1 LRAAKP
7 LGILYH
13 RLVHQGRP
21 HPHAGQQA
29 AIPAGERDIALQMTG
44 SSQLDNALPHI
55 LVSGAS
61 GLIGSALVRHLI
73 RSGYQVSRLV
83 RRPAGAG
90 EISWNPANGRLDA
103 ADLEG
108 IDGVVHLAGENV
120 GVRWTQAR
128 KRRIRESRV
137 SGTRLLSETIAR
149 LGRPPRVLISASAVG
164 IYGDRGDEILTEA
177 SAAGDPSS
185 GFLASVSRDWET
197 AADAAR
203 AAGVRVVHPRFGVV
217 LSPGGG
223 ALSKMLLP
231 FRLGLGGRVG
241 DGSQWLSWI
250 SIDDAV
256 GVIQHAFKTD
266 TLRGPLNATAPDP
279 VTNRDFTRVL
289 GRVLRRPTPLPVP
302 AAALRF
308 ALGEMA
314 EETLLASA
322 RALPAKLL
330 QSGYQFRHPDLES
343 ALRHMLGKDPGSKF
357 PA

>member
-1 LRAAKP
+1 MASSFQREGP
-7 LGILYH
+7 GFH
-13 RLVHQGRP
+13 
-21 HPHAGQQA
+21 
-29 AIPAGERDIALQMTG
+29 IAVTG
-44 SSQLDNALPHI
+44 
-55 LVSGAS
+55 GS
-61 GLIGSALVRHLI
+61 GLIGTAVIQRLRQGRHQI
-73 RSGYQVSRLV
+73 TRLV
-83 RRPAGAG
+83 RRTAGPGEVSWDPAG
-90 EISWNPANGRLDA
+90 GRLDPGA
-103 ADLEG
+103 LEG
-108 IDGVVHLAGENV
+108 VDAIIHLAGENV
-120 GVRWTQAR
+120 GTRWTAAR

-149 LGRPPRVLISASAVG
+149 LRRPARVLISASAVG

-177 SAAGDPSS
+177 STLGDPNSN
-185 GFLASVSRDWET
+185 FLASVSQEWEA

-217 LSPGGG
+217 LSSAGG

-256 GVIQHAFKTD
+256 GVIQRALETD
-266 TLRGPLNATAPDP
+266 SLQGPLNATTPDP
-279 VTNRDFTRVL
+279 VTNRDFTRAL
-289 GRVLRRPTPLPVP
+289 GRVLRRPTPFPVP

-308 ALGEMA
+308 ALGEMGD
-314 EETLLASA
+314 ETLLASA

-330 QSGYQFRHPDLES
+330 QSGYQFQYPEIEG
-343 ALRHMLGKDPGSKF
+343 ALRHVLGKEPGSKF